1 MVDGS
6 VRRWTS
12 PKNLNMNS
20 SDDNVFVSIM
30 YFLDEMIS
38 TYRINLFG
46 RRSIACFLKFE
57 IYCKQ

>member
-6 VRRWTS
+6 VRRWTQTS

-20 SDDNVFVSIM
+20 SDDNVFVRIM

-38 TYRINLFG
+38 KMMHI
-46 RRSIACFLKFE
+46 
-57 IYCKQ
+57 